1 MMISLFYFSFWTI
14 MRGANFARPSALHR
28 GYASI
33 WLFTIGWAILVAVT
47 VSEDRLKIGAGY
59 LFVALQST
67 LFLATLISLLELFA
81 LPKMATWGQQVRED
95 HEARE
100 HLFSL
105 PHDVDSPP
113 QLPIPRHESLRSPT
127 AREPTFSASILGRI
141 ADDQPDEDE
150 AEEGPTERTP
160 LVGGGGRTGQI
171 RTTFATTYRHSISAL
186 VNKAR
191 KYEDDGEPYGFE
203 QAWSG
208 NLPSWAWF
216 FQFLLIGPVTIIL
229 VAQIGL
235 MLTDAVH
242 QTGSD
247 GSSLLL
253 PYMIIAVFTALLL
266 LPLTPFIHRVT
277 HHIPLLLLVV
287 FTATLIYNLA
297 AFPFSPNNRYKAF
310 FIQRINLDTAENKV
324 CYTGIEHYI
333 RPLVAGLPSASGREL
348 TCGAGLR
355 SDLVSCCYDGSAVPP
370 RLSDDDDTDGVPP
383 EKGYAGL
390 VTVNATRGDGNSAQI
405 SIEAVNTK
413 ACFIEFKTPVSRLEV
428 EGGSGWDDRFGP
440 YPDGGVDKVK
450 LWHRD
455 WNKPWV
461 VNVEWKD
468 PSDAAVGGHGV
479 GLGTVDHDGELKA
492 RDSGLDGTVICA
504 WSDANKQGTIAALDE
519 GLKFAPVWA
528 ALTKTAEGL
537 VEGRKT
543 FKV

>member
-405 SIEAVNTK
+405 SIEAANTK